1 MWGKNQTY
9 FLPLNHK
16 KQLLIEMTHI
26 FNTVFYFE
34 FINFTY
40 FGLYFSFCLW
50 FGGGDKS
57 KFLLKICK
65 YFQNGNINNIKKP
78 HKKQIQKMMDSDSDR

>member
-1 MWGKNQTY
+1 MREKSNL

-40 FGLYFSFCLW
+40 FGLYFFPFVCD
-50 FGGGDKS
+50 FGVGMSLNFVK
-57 KFLLKICK
+57 
-65 YFQNGNINNIKKP
+65 N
-78 HKKQIQKMMDSDSDR
+78 M